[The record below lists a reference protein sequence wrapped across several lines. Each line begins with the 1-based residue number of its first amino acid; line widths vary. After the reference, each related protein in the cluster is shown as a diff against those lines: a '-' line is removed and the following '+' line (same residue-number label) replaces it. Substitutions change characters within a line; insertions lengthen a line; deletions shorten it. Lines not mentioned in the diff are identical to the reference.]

1 MVRVLATGTFDI
13 LHPGHLL
20 YLEEA
25 KKLGDELW
33 VIVARNSMVNHKSK
47 PILPEDQRLAMVS
60 ALRVVDHALLGD
72 EHDMFK
78 PLEEIHPDI
87 VVLGHDQHFNAEE
100 LEEKMVSRGINAKV
114 VRIIS
119 YQTCS
124 NCSTGSIIRSIL
136 DRSNRS

>member
-20 YLEEA
+20 YLREA

-47 PILPEDQRLAMVS
+47 PILPENQRLAMVS
-60 ALRVVDHALLGD
+60 ALRVVDHAMLGD
-72 EHDMFK
+72 EQDMFK

-100 LEEKMVSRGINAKV
+100 LEEKMVSRGIYAKV
-114 VRIIS
+114 VRISS
-119 YQTCS
+119 YQACS

-136 DRSNRS
+136 DRSKRS

>member
-33 VIVARNSMVNHKSK
+33 VIVASSALVKHKPK
-47 PILPEDQRLAMVS
+47 PLLPQEQRLAVVQ
-60 ALRVVDHALLGD
+60 ALEVVDHAMLGD

-78 PLEEIHPDI
+78 PLKEIQPDI
-87 VVLGHDQHFNAEE
+87 VALGHDQHFKAEE
-100 LEEKMVSRGINAKV
+100 LEENLKSRGMNARV
-114 VRIIS
+114 VRITKYKS
-119 YQTCS
+119 CSTCS
-124 NCSTGSIIRSIL
+124 SGAIIKLIL
-136 DRSNRS
+136 KKD

>member
-33 VIVARNSMVNHKSK
+33 VIVARSSMVKHKPK
-47 PILPEDQRLAMVS
+47 PLLPELQRLTMIR
-60 ALRVVDHALLGD
+60 ALKPVDQAILGD

-78 PLEEIHPDI
+78 PLEDIKPDLI
-87 VVLGHDQHFNAEE
+87 VLGHDQYFNAKE
-100 LEEKMVSRGINAKV
+100 LEEKIRSRGINAKV
-114 VRIIS
+114 VRINA
-119 YQTCS
+119 YEQCS
-124 NCSTGSIIRSIL
+124 TCSTGAIIRLI
-136 DRSNRS
+136 R